1 MRTVRTVAD
10 LRAAVSAW
18 KRAGERVAVV
28 PTMGALHDGHLALV
42 REAKR
47 HASRVIATLFVNPK
61 QFNNPA
67 DLAKYPR
74 TEERDAA
81 MLAAEGVDLLYA
93 PAPDEMYPQGFA
105 TNVSV
110 KGVSEGLDGDARPG
124 HFDGVATV
132 VAKLFLQTQA
142 DVALFGEKDYQ
153 QLQVVRRMAR
163 DLDIPLEIVGVPT
176 VRDPDGLAQSSRN
189 MRLTKEQRERAPAL
203 HRALQKAAADI
214 MSGQDAAAALAAA
227 KQAILDAGFA
237 SVDYVELRAADS
249 LAPLTSLD
257 RPARLLAA
265 AFVGEVRLID
275 NIPVG

>member
-1 MRTVRTVAD
+1 MQTARTVAD
-10 LRAAVSAW
+10 LRAAVSGW

-28 PTMGALHDGHLALV
+28 PTMGALHDGHLTLV

-47 HASRVIATLFVNPK
+47 HARRVVATLFVNPK

-81 MLAAEGVDLLYA
+81 LLEAQGVDLLYA
-93 PAPDEMYPQGFA
+93 PGPDEMYPQGFA
-105 TNVSV
+105 TTVSV

-163 DLDIPLEIVGVPT
+163 DLDIPVEIIGVPT

-189 MRLTKEQRERAPAL
+189 MRLTKEQRAKAPAL
-203 HRALQKAAADI
+203 YCALQN
-214 MSGQDAAAALAAA
+214 AAAAIVSGAPVPEALATAR
-227 KQAILDAGFA
+227 QSILDAGFA
-237 SVDYVELRAADS
+237 SVDYVELRAADN
-249 LAPLTSLD
+249 LAPLAKLD

-265 AFVGEVRLID
+265 AFMGEVRLID
-275 NIPVG
+275 NVAVG

>member
-1 MRTVRTVAD
+1 MQPVRTVAA

-47 HASRVIATLFVNPK
+47 HAPRVIATLFVNPK

-93 PAPDEMYPQGFA
+93 PAGDEMYPAGFA
-105 TNVSV
+105 TIVSV
-110 KGVSEGLDGDARPG
+110 KGVSESLDGAARPG
-124 HFDGVATV
+124 HFDGVATI

-142 DVALFGEKDYQ
+142 DVALFGEKDFQ
-153 QLQVVRRMAR
+153 QLHVVRRMAR
-163 DLDIPLEIVGVPT
+163 DLDIPVEIVGVPT
-176 VRDPDGLAQSSRN
+176 VRDGDGLAQSSRN
-189 MRLTKEQRERAPAL
+189 MRLTKAQRAKAPAL
-203 HRALQKAAADI
+203 HRALQQAAADI
-214 MSGQDAAAALAAA
+214 ASGKDVATALEAA
-227 KQAILDAGFA
+227 KQAMLDAGFA
-237 SVDYVELRAADS
+237 SVDYVELRAADTLS
-249 LAPLTSLD
+249 PLTSLD
-257 RPARLLAA
+257 RPGRLLAA
-265 AFVGEVRLID
+265 AFMGEVRLID
-275 NIPVG
+275 NVAVG